1 MGIREVL
8 ESNEKKDLL
17 RFLTCGSVD
26 DGKSTLI
33 GRLLNDSKQVYE
45 DHLTSLKK
53 DSKKV
58 GSAGAKID
66 YSLLLDGLKAEREQ
80 GITIDVAYRYFST
93 PRRKFIIADCPGHVQ
108 YTRNMVTGGSTC
120 SLAVV
125 LIDAEKGVL
134 EQTKRHSFIVS
145 LLNIP
150 HVIVAVNK
158 MDLVDFSEER
168 FQEICSDYS
177 EFATR
182 LSFKNLT
189 FVPLSALEGDNV
201 VEKSKNMPWYPG
213 MAFLDHLERV
223 HVASDRNLVDL
234 RWPIQYVLR
243 QDSKFRGYTGTIASG
258 ILRKGDVIEV
268 LPSRKQTTVTEIV
281 SFDGSVE
288 EAFPPMAITA
298 TFADEIDVSRGD
310 IIVKQGNQPRV
321 ESEIEALMVWM
332 DETPMARNR
341 PYIIKHASSETKGEV
356 SEMRY
361 RFDINTLSR
370 VDADSLSLNEIGRV
384 QISLAKAIAFDP
396 YQRNRTTGSFIVI
409 DPISNGTVAA
419 GMIVDRNSGADG
431 EQKSSGKKY
440 SIMRPKHSLVTKAE
454 RRSRLGHDAATIWLT
469 GLPKAGKSTIAY
481 ALERALFDQEKLVH
495 VLDGEN
501 LRLGIS
507 DNLGFQ
513 ALERSEAVRRAAHIA
528 KLCNDAGIITV
539 VALVSPF
546 ADDRNAAQEIIGQER
561 FYEVHLSAP
570 ADECAKRDDDGLYK
584 KAKAGTIP
592 NFTGVS
598 APYEAPTAPV
608 LELPT
613 HKIEVD
619 ESVARILALLS

>member
-1 MGIREVL
+1 MGIKEVL
-8 ESNEKKDLL
+8 AANERKDLL

-45 DHLTSLKK
+45 DHLQSLEK

-58 GSAGAKID
+58 GSAGEKID

-145 LLNIP
+145 LLNMP
-150 HVIVAVNK
+150 HVVVAVNK
-158 MDLVDFSEER
+158 MDLVGFSEER
-168 FQEICSDYS
+168 FQEIRREYT

-182 LSFKNLT
+182 LSVKILS

-201 VEKSKNMPWYPG
+201 VDKSDRTPWYPG
-213 MAFLDHLERV
+213 MSMLEHLERV

-243 QDSKFRGYTGTIASG
+243 QDSKFRGFSGTIASG
-258 ILRKGDVIEV
+258 ILRKGDEV
-268 LPSRKQTTVTEIV
+268 EILPSRKQTKIAELV
-281 SFDGSVE
+281 SYDGPVE

-298 TFADEIDVSRGD
+298 RFTDEVDVSRGD
-310 IIVKQGNQPRV
+310 MVVKQGNQPRV
-321 ESEIEALMVWM
+321 ESEIEAVLVWM
-332 DETPMARNR
+332 DEAPMVRSR
-341 PYIIKHASSETKGEV
+341 PYKIKHATSETKAEF
-356 SEMRY
+356 SELRY
-361 RFDINTLSR
+361 RFDINTLHR
-370 VDADSLSLNEIGRV
+370 EDADALKLNEIGRV
-384 QISLAKAIAFDP
+384 RVSLASPIPFDP

-419 GMIVDRNSGADG
+419 GMIVDRNTPDRSKSQAGARH
-431 EQKSSGKKY
+431 
-440 SIMRPKHSLVTKAE
+440 SILRPKNSLVTKAE
-454 RRSRLGHDAATIWLT
+454 RRERLGHDAATIWLT
-469 GLPKAGKSTIAY
+469 GLPKAGKSTIAF
-481 ALERALFDQEKLVH
+481 ALERQLFDRNRLVH

-513 ALERSEAVRRAAHIA
+513 ALERSEAVRRAAHVA
-528 KLCNDAGIITV
+528 KLCNNAGLVTI

-546 ADDRNAAQEIIGQER
+546 QADREAAKAIIGQER
-561 FYEVHLSAP
+561 FYEVYLSAP
-570 ADECAKRDDDGLYK
+570 ADACAERDTDRLYE
-584 KAKAGTIP
+584 KAKSGEIP
-592 NFTGVS
+592 NFTGVT
-598 APYEAPTAPV
+598 APYEKPPTPA

-613 HKIEVD
+613 HEIEVD
-619 ESVARILALLS
+619 ESVSRILSLLS